1 VVLGIGAAIFV
12 APLTATVMNSLETAH
27 AGIASGVNNAIAR
40 VAGLIAVA
48 ALGLVLS
55 GVFYGRY
62 DAQIRRAPVAPQ
74 TRAALAADRT
84 RLLTGYVPANIA
96 TPDQPVVRA
105 IVDSSFVTAFAW
117 VMASSAGLALVAAA
131 IAKIVFGRRKA
142 SA

>member
-1 VVLGIGAAIFV
+1 VVLGIGAAIFA
-12 APLTATVMNSLETAH
+12 APLTATAMNSLETAH

-40 VAGLIAVA
+40 ATGLIAAA

-96 TPDQPVVRA
+96 APDPVVRA